1 MVSRSEEGRNNK
13 RKDKKYQ
20 SIENRKENIAPHLP
34 STTYMGPTI
43 WRQRQR
49 VNVLF
54 PIPEENDT
62 FFNIPHKYQI
72 TSNRNEF
79 LQTD

>member
-1 MVSRSEEGRNNK
+1 
-13 RKDKKYQ
+13 
-20 SIENRKENIAPHLP
+20 
-34 STTYMGPTI
+34 MGPTI

-79 LQTD
+79 LQTDWIIDDDKIFLFGTGESIQFILHKN